1 MKILICDQIH
11 ESLFPM
17 MEELSLLVDYK
28 PEITRDE
35 IKNIIKDYDGLVI
48 RSKTTVDSDLL
59 GSQCKLKFVARPGA
73 GLDLLD
79 VRELEK
85 RNIKVFNSPEGNRD
99 ALGEHALGMLLS
111 LATNI
116 VKGDKEVRRKVWDRE
131 GNRGFELKGKTIGI
145 VGYGQMGS
153 AFAEKL
159 SGFSCNVIFY
169 DKKKTEFHSIFAAKV
184 SQQELFEKSD
194 IVSFHIP
201 LDADNLN
208 LINEEYLNNFKKDIV
223 LINTARGKILVL
235 EDLLKLIDSGKV
247 QGAALDV
254 LENEKPNQLSPE
266 EEETFNNLINRN
278 NIVLTPHIGGWSYE
292 SYIKMN
298 EVLVDKIQTLISE

>member
-1 MKILICDQIH
+1 MHVLICDIIH
-11 ESLFPM
+11 ESIFPM
-17 MEELSLLVDYK
+17 LEKVSISFDYM
-28 PEITRDE
+28 PNIDRNQ
-35 IKNIIKDYDGLVI
+35 IKLIIYKYDGLVI

-59 GSQCKLKFVARPGA
+59 GDQYKLKFVARPGA

-79 VRELEK
+79 IDELNK

-111 LATNI
+111 LANNI
-116 VKGDKEVRRKVWDRE
+116 VKGDKEVRQKIWDRE

-159 SGFSCNVIFY
+159 SGFSCKVIAY
-169 DKKKTEFHSIFAAKV
+169 DKKENKFPSNFANRV
-184 SQQELFEKSD
+184 SQQILFEESD

-201 LDADNLN
+201 LDENNINLV
-208 LINEEYLNNFKKDIV
+208 NEAYLNKFKKNIV

-247 QGAALDV
+247 KAAALDV
-254 LENEKPNQLSPE
+254 LENEKLDRLSPKE
-266 EEETFNNLINRN
+266 EVTFYKLISSNKV
-278 NIVLTPHIGGWSYE
+278 ILTPHVGGWSFE
-292 SYIKMN
+292 SYVKMN
-298 EVLVDKIQTLISE
+298 EVIVEKIRSI